1 MFQRKHHIIL
11 FLWSIFL
18 ILLVPGGF
26 RNSICESEPELYE
39 KKISVQSMK
48 AGDWDPLSEMPQ
60 WALITVSAI
69 LYLNQFQ
76 RSHL

>member
-1 MFQRKHHIIL
+1 M
-11 FLWSIFL
+11 
-18 ILLVPGGF
+18 
-26 RNSICESEPELYE
+26 
-39 KKISVQSMK
+39 KKFGVQSMK

-76 RSHL
+76 